1 MQRPN
6 CVFCQFLAPHF
17 VKSVDPSYTVN
28 LMRCGLCAQIGFKPV
43 KRSKFETGA
52 ARSKKAPSGS
62 LVAKKYEPRIS
73 HYSYVADLILIGK
86 MHALDLI

>member
-28 LMRCGLCAQIGFKPV
+28 MMRCGLCAQIGSKPV

-62 LVAKKYEPRIS
+62 LVAKNTSLEF
-73 HYSYVADLILIGK
+73 LIILT
-86 MHALDLI
+86 